1 MKVLRLNYLTGIV
14 LLWLAIPG
22 LAAEWSFDKM
32 IGEVESKL
40 PLLEK
45 QAQVIVKMLNSEKH
59 RQQIEA
65 DLAKS
70 CGKDLLGSNTYLY
83 RVLKKL
89 AMPLEETVINAKRI
103 FKVKGYRG
111 YYYGGLEWFFLLDL
125 STGGTRFYSNPI
137 YKEAGFLDE
146 SKAQQ
151 LVNVANRLMK
161 IQKTVMLAKQ
171 KLSKN
176 DCVVKNASYSYDKTP
191 SRLSKREGRLV
202 YDFLFNATRYTVS
215 NKGKFFQNLKPVG
228 GRYPSKVE
236 KYPTIYLEYLMSLA
250 SYLEEEVGIGEMNGF
265 EIIDWDQVR
274 KNLKAIL
281 AQKAETL
288 ELDDLL

>member
-14 LLWLAIPG
+14 LLWLAMVIPA

-89 AMPLEETVINAKRI
+89 GMPLEDTVINAERI
-103 FKVKGYRG
+103 FKGYPT
-111 YYYGGLEWFFLLDL
+111 YYYGGLEWFLLVDL
-125 STGGTRFYSNPI
+125 STGGTRYYSNPI

-161 IQKTVMLAKQ
+161 IQKTVMVAKQ

-176 DCVVKNASYSYDKTP
+176 DCVVKKASFSYKKAP
-191 SRLSKREGRLV
+191 SLLSKKDGTVV
-202 YDFLFNATRYTVS
+202 YDFLFNATRRTVY
-215 NKGKFFQNLKPVG
+215 NKGEFFKNLKPVG
-228 GRYPSKVE
+228 GRYPSKLE

-250 SYLEEEVGIGEMNGF
+250 SYLEEAGIGEKDDV
-265 EIIDWDQVR
+265 EVIDWDQVR
-274 KNLKAIL
+274 KNLKGIL

-288 ELDDLL
+288 EIDDLL